1 MPPNTPLLKAHTHSH
16 CPTRKEKQSKN
27 KPLPNFDD
35 LTHPPTPLY
44 AHQGVSG
51 TLRSVV
57 GMNFFNRLRETLTH
71 LDNALDNAAHP
82 QAGRPVF
89 AVIDTETTGFN
100 KRYDRII
107 EIAVA
112 RFDESFRLVDQW
124 HTLINPDG
132 KQIKNSH
139 IHGITNADVA
149 HAPTF
154 PEVYTEFAT
163 RVDGLVLMAHN
174 APFDS
179 KMILAEAERI
189 IPDGEDVY
197 FPFVD
202 TIALAKQMVSLR
214 SYKLASLLD
223 HVGLNNPQSHAA
235 IADATAT
242 GQMLNKLFGREAAKI
257 ARQIIDQAVTFNA
270 AHTTG
275 WGLPC
280 KPTATRR

>member
-1 MPPNTPLLKAHTHSH
+1 MLMS
-16 CPTRKEKQSKN
+16 
-27 KPLPNFDD
+27 
-35 LTHPPTPLY
+35 PTP
-44 AHQGVSG
+44 
-51 TLRSVV
+51 
-57 GMNFFNRLRETLTH
+57 
-71 LDNALDNAAHP
+71 
-82 QAGRPVF
+82 
-89 AVIDTETTGFN
+89 
-100 KRYDRII
+100 
-107 EIAVA
+107 
-112 RFDESFRLVDQW
+112 
-124 HTLINPDG
+124 
-132 KQIKNSH
+132 
-139 IHGITNADVA
+139 
-149 HAPTF
+149 PTF

>member
-1 MPPNTPLLKAHTHSH
+1 
-16 CPTRKEKQSKN
+16 
-27 KPLPNFDD
+27 
-35 LTHPPTPLY
+35 
-44 AHQGVSG
+44 
-51 TLRSVV
+51 
-57 GMNFFNRLRETLTH
+57 MNFFDRLRETLTH
-71 LDNALDNAAHP
+71 LDNALDNATRP

-107 EIAVA
+107 ELAVA

-124 HTLINPDG
+124 HTLINPGG

-149 HAPTF
+149 RAPTF
-154 PEVYTEFAT
+154 PEVYTEFAA
-163 RVDGLVLMAHN
+163 RVDGMVLMAHN

-179 KMILAEAERI
+179 KMILAEADRI
-189 IPDGEDVY
+189 TTPDGEDVY

-270 AHTTG
+270 AHTTN

-280 KPTATRR
+280 KPTVTRG

>member
-1 MPPNTPLLKAHTHSH
+1 
-16 CPTRKEKQSKN
+16 
-27 KPLPNFDD
+27 
-35 LTHPPTPLY
+35 
-44 AHQGVSG
+44 
-51 TLRSVV
+51 
-57 GMNFFNRLRETLTH
+57 MNFFNRLRETLTH

-100 KRYDRII
+100 KHYDRII

>member
-1 MPPNTPLLKAHTHSH
+1 
-16 CPTRKEKQSKN
+16 
-27 KPLPNFDD
+27 
-35 LTHPPTPLY
+35 
-44 AHQGVSG
+44 
-51 TLRSVV
+51 
-57 GMNFFNRLRETLTH
+57 MNFFNRLHETLTH
-71 LDNALDNAAHP
+71 LNNALDNATRP

-89 AVIDTETTGFN
+89 AIIDTETTGFN

-107 EIAVA
+107 ELAAA

-149 HAPTF
+149 HTPTF
-154 PEVYTEFAT
+154 PEVYTEFAA
-163 RVDGLVLMAHN
+163 RVDGMVLMAHN

-179 KMILAEAERI
+179 KMILAETERI
-189 IPDGEDVY
+189 TTPDGEDVY

-202 TIALAKQMVSLR
+202 TIDLAKQIVSLR

-242 GQMLNKLFGREAAKI
+242 GKMLNKLFGREATKI
-257 ARQIIDQAVTFNA
+257 GHQILDQAVTFNA
-270 AHTTG
+270 SHTTN
-275 WGLPC
+275 WHLPH
-280 KPTATRR
+280 KPTVTRG

>member
-1 MPPNTPLLKAHTHSH
+1 MS
-16 CPTRKEKQSKN
+16 
-27 KPLPNFDD
+27 
-35 LTHPPTPLY
+35 
-44 AHQGVSG
+44 
-51 TLRSVV
+51 
-57 GMNFFNRLRETLTH
+57 
-71 LDNALDNAAHP
+71 
-82 QAGRPVF
+82 VF

-107 EIAVA
+107 ELAAA

-154 PEVYTEFAT
+154 PEVYTEFAA
-163 RVDGLVLMAHN
+163 RVDGMVLMAHN

-179 KMILAEAERI
+179 KMILAEADRI
-189 IPDGEDVY
+189 TTPDGEDVF

-214 SYKLASLLD
+214 SYKLSALLD
-223 HVGLNNPQSHAA
+223 HCLLYTSPSP
-235 IADATAT
+235 
-242 GQMLNKLFGREAAKI
+242 R
-257 ARQIIDQAVTFNA
+257 DQRGSRMPSSA
-270 AHTTG
+270 
-275 WGLPC
+275 
-280 KPTATRR
+280 

>member
-1 MPPNTPLLKAHTHSH
+1 MSVWASRFEAMGFLENLRNRYTP
-16 CPTRKEKQSKN
+16 R
-27 KPLPNFDD
+27 
-35 LTHPPTPLY
+35 TP
-44 AHQGVSG
+44 GK
-51 TLRSVV
+51 
-57 GMNFFNRLRETLTH
+57 
-71 LDNALDNAAHP
+71 
-82 QAGRPVF
+82 PVF

-197 FPFVD
+197 FQ
-202 TIALAKQMVSLR
+202 IGRA
-214 SYKLASLLD
+214 
-223 HVGLNNPQSHAA
+223 HV
-235 IADATAT
+235 
-242 GQMLNKLFGREAAKI
+242 
-257 ARQIIDQAVTFNA
+257 
-270 AHTTG
+270 
-275 WGLPC
+275 
-280 KPTATRR
+280 

>member
-1 MPPNTPLLKAHTHSH
+1 MSVEASRLEAMGFLENLLNRYTPRMP
-16 CPTRKEKQSKN
+16 
-27 KPLPNFDD
+27 
-35 LTHPPTPLY
+35 
-44 AHQGVSG
+44 
-51 TLRSVV
+51 
-57 GMNFFNRLRETLTH
+57 
-71 LDNALDNAAHP
+71 
-82 QAGRPVF
+82 GRPVF

-107 EIAVA
+107 ELAVA

-154 PEVYTEFAT
+154 PEVYTEFAA
-163 RVDGLVLMAHN
+163 RVDGMVLMAHN

-189 IPDGEDVY
+189 TPDGEDVY

-214 SYKLASLLD
+214 SYKLSALLD
-223 HVGLNNPQSHAA
+223 HVGLHNPQSHAA

-242 GQMLNKLFGREAAKI
+242 GQMLNKLFGKEATKI
-257 ARQIIDQAVTFNA
+257 GRQILDQAVTFNA
-270 AHTTG
+270 GYTTN

-280 KPTATRR
+280 KPTVTRR